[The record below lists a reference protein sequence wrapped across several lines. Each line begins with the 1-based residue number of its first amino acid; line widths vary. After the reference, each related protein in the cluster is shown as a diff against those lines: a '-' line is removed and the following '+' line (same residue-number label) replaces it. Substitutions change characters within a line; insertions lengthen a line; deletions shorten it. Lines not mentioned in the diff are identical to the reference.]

1 MQQVF
6 TYHYP
11 FNSSLMQKR
20 LLTFLFILLSFV
32 AFSQTNKDLERKYE
46 SGKQLLKQE
55 KYDLAREVFSSLSK
69 QTANNPYIAYA
80 HYYQAYALF
89 KTAKYD
95 AARLQLIQLLE
106 KYPAFPDA
114 ESANYLL
121 ANIAFEKG
129 NETAAFGYLEKCQSK
144 QIRKDVDNL
153 KSHYLTQLQ
162 EINTLKSLQKKYPE
176 DEILAGA
183 LIDKLLTTGKEE
195 DASLAKQ
202 LDTRFKLGRI
212 KAMEELKKISKK
224 AEYNVAVLFPFQ
236 PEGLEAG
243 KSRNNQFVLDM
254 YEGIKLAADE
264 LTSQGTKI
272 NVFAYDIANDGDKML
287 ETVNLPE
294 FAGMDIL
301 IGPLYGATNKVAVA
315 FANQK
320 SVALI
325 NPISNNGQLIE
336 NNPSAYLLKPSL
348 ETQVQRAA
356 EYALNTFAPK
366 STMILFG
373 PTPKDSSLAATYR
386 KQILDKGGKVTAIK
400 KITQV
405 NVGDIAQAITETQET
420 SLGHV
425 FITTDNQNIVVNFT
439 NALEQRS
446 SKIPVVTL
454 SNWLELKLIS
464 FDQFERRNIH
474 FIYPEYIDYG
484 SETVKS
490 FRKNYVSKRSIIPSI
505 YSYQGYDMMLFFGRL
520 LGEHGTFFHQ
530 ALHQQ
535 APQKGV
541 VLPGYNYTGANDNQ
555 YVPLVKF
562 QNAQL
567 ILINPI
573 AE

>member
-1 MQQVF
+1 MQQFLAYLYSFYSYV
-6 TYHYP
+6 
-11 FNSSLMQKR
+11 MQKK
-20 LLTFLFILLSFV
+20 LLTFLFLILSFV
-32 AFSQTNKDLERKYE
+32 AFSQANKDLQRKYE

-55 KYDLAREVFSSLSK
+55 KYDLARDVFSSLSQ
-69 QTANNPYIAYA
+69 QTANNPYVAYA

-95 AARLQLIQLLE
+95 GARLQLIQLLE
-106 KYPAFPDA
+106 KYPSFPDS

-121 ANIAFEKG
+121 GNIAFEKG
-129 NETAAFGYLEKCQSK
+129 NAEAALGYLEKCKSK
-144 QIRKDVDNL
+144 QIREDVQNL
-153 KSHYLTQLQ
+153 KSHYLSQIQ
-162 EINTLKSLQKKYPE
+162 DVNTLKNLQKKHPE
-176 DEILAGA
+176 DEAVAG
-183 LIDKLLTTGKEE
+183 LLVDKLLTSPKAE

-202 LDTRFKLGRI
+202 LDTKFKLGRL

-224 AEYNVAVLFPFQ
+224 PEYNVAVLFPFQ

-243 KSRNNQFVLDM
+243 KPRNNQFVLDM
-254 YEGIKLAADE
+254 YEGIKMAADE
-264 LTSQGTKI
+264 LSAQDTKI

-294 FAGMDIL
+294 FAGMDML

-336 NNPSAYLLKPSL
+336 NNPSAYLLKPSM

-356 EYALNTFAPK
+356 EYALNTFVPK
-366 STMILFG
+366 STLILYG
-373 PTPKDSSLAATYR
+373 PTAKDSSLAATYR
-386 KQILDKGGKVTAIK
+386 KQILDKGGKVNAIK

-405 NVGDIAQAITETQET
+405 NVGEIAQIISETQET

-425 FITTDNQNIVVNFT
+425 FISTDNQNIVVNFT
-439 NALEQRS
+439 NALEQRT
-446 SKIPVVTL
+446 SKISIVTL

-464 FDQFERRNIH
+464 FEQFERRNIH
-474 FIYPEYIDYG
+474 FIFPEYIDYG
-484 SETVKS
+484 SEAVKT
-490 FRKNYVSKRSIIPSI
+490 FRKNYLSKRNIIPSI

-520 LGEHGTFFHQ
+520 LSEHGIYFHQ
-530 ALHQQ
+530 ALRQQ
-535 APQKGV
+535 NPQKGV
-541 VLPGYNYTGANDNQ
+541 VLPGYNYTGSNDNQ

-567 ILINPI
+567 VLINPI

>member
-1 MQQVF
+1 M
-6 TYHYP
+6 
-11 FNSSLMQKR
+11 MQKT
-20 LLTFLFILLSFV
+20 LLTFCFLILSFV
-32 AFSQTNKDLERKYE
+32 AFSQANKDLERKYE

-55 KYDLAREVFSSLSK
+55 KYDLAREIFSSLSK
-69 QTANNPYIAYA
+69 QTADNPYIAYS

-106 KYPAFPDA
+106 KYPSFSDA

-129 NETAAFGYLEKCQSK
+129 NEDAALGYLEKCKSK
-144 QIRKDVDNL
+144 QIREDVQNL
-153 KSHYLTQLQ
+153 KSHYLAQ
-162 EINTLKSLQKKYPE
+162 EQELNTLKNLQKKYPE
-176 DEILAGA
+176 DEVIAGV
-183 LIDKLLTTGKEE
+183 LIDKLLASARDE

-202 LDTRFKLGRI
+202 LDTKFKLGRI

-224 AEYNVAVLFPFQ
+224 AEYNIAVLFPFQ
-236 PEGLEAG
+236 PEGMEAG
-243 KSRNNQFVLDM
+243 KPRNNQFVLDM
-254 YEGIKLAADE
+254 YEGIRIAADE
-264 LTSQGTKI
+264 LTTQGTKV
-272 NVFAYDIANDGDKML
+272 NVFAYDIANDGNKML

-320 SVALI
+320 SVGLI

-348 ETQVQRAA
+348 ETQVQKAA

-366 STMILFG
+366 SVMILFG
-373 PTPKDSSLAATYR
+373 PTPKDSSLAVTYR
-386 KQILDKGGKVTAIK
+386 KQILDKGGKVNAIK

-446 SKIPVVTL
+446 SKVPVVTL

-490 FRKNYVSKRSIIPSI
+490 FRKNYVSKKSIIPSI

-541 VLPGYNYTGANDNQ
+541 ILPGYNYTGANDNQ

-567 ILINPI
+567 VLINPI